1 MTDVPPQRVE
11 KIVFVSGCYDVLHG
25 GHLEFF
31 SRARA
36 LGDRLVVSFAGD
48 ESLRAHKGGRIPSI
62 PTPHKKASAE
72 EWYPGMGHQHG
83 EQNGAAAAWGNSM
96 GQQHGPGA
104 HGPSIMGQHSAA
116 WARAAGA

>member
-1 MTDVPPQRVE
+1 MSDEVAPPGRE
-11 KIVFVSGCYDVLHG
+11 KKKKIVFVSGCYDVLHG

-36 LGDRLVVSFAGD
+36 LGDHLVVSFAGD

-72 EWYPGMGHQHG
+72 CAACMGDAG
-83 EQNGAAAAWGNSM
+83 SM
-96 GQQHGPGA
+96 GQLHERLAGPMVLGLDC
-104 HGPSIMGQHSAA
+104 
-116 WARAAGA
+116 